1 MNPRLLTPV
10 VSLGAAWATR
20 RSLDAMYRR
29 RHDGTIPSKDDTN
42 VPFRQVLVWALLTSV
57 VAAMVDVA
65 VQQGMARWAEKP
77 QPELPA

>member
-1 MNPRLLTPV
+1 
-10 VSLGAAWATR
+10 
-20 RSLDAMYRR
+20 MYRR